1 MPRQYK
7 KLYEYNDNFFDEW
20 NDKMAYVLGFIY
32 ADGNISR
39 DFKHLSITQKDPEIL
54 YKIRDLMEGK
64 FRIIERKRE
73 RISYYIQLSN
83 RRIIESLVKLGVF
96 PDKSNRIRLP
106 SIPQEY
112 ICHFVRGLW
121 DGDGSI
127 RPSSNAPYP
136 YPVAQITSGSRG
148 FLESLQQVLHDKIG
162 LPICKISDIK
172 NANAYR
178 LTYQGQACRTLYEFM
193 CFYPHGTPVPK
204 SMYLERKFKKF
215 FESVHIDELTKQDAN
230 KKANDERRN
239 NIEGHIKENIDHII
253 QDNTVR
259 DGNCLIW
266 KRIRKRTG
274 GNPICMYYR
283 RPNDYPIKQ
292 FIYKYKV
299 CELYPLYSAQQIQ
312 NTCGNWRCV
321 EPSHLLWWHYPKIFK
336 KIRGM
341 YWGDQQLSSP
351 QIAEALNTNHHLI
364 QRVMIR
370 NNIKLRTLSEAVR
383 VRRISN
389 EDRGSEG
396 QGSGFCIFDFLSIS
410 YNEMINF

>member
-7 KLYEYNDNFFDEW
+7 KLYEYNESFFDEW

-83 RRIIESLVKLGVF
+83 RRIIDSLVKLGVL
-96 PDKSNRIRLP
+96 PNKSNRVQLP
-106 SIPQEY
+106 SIPDEY
-112 ICHFVRGLW
+112 IRHFVRGLW

-127 RPSSNAPYP
+127 RAAGNMPYP
-136 YPVAQITSGSRG
+136 YPVATLTSGSRK
-148 FLESLQQVLHDKIG
+148 FIESLQRLLHEKID
-162 LPICKISDIK
+162 LPIHKISDIK
-172 NANAYR
+172 NANAHR
-178 LTYQGQACRTLYEFM
+178 LTYQGPDCKKLYEYLYF
-193 CFYPHGTPVPK
+193 CPDGTRVPK
-204 SMYLERKFKKF
+204 SMYLETKFKKF
-215 FESVHIDELTKQDAN
+215 LESVQIDEITKKDAN
-230 KKANDERRN
+230 KKANEERRT
-239 NIEGHIKENIDHII
+239 NIEGQIKENIGHII
-253 QDNTVR
+253 QDNAVK

-266 KRIRKRTG
+266 KRIRKRKG

-283 RPNDYPIKQ
+283 NPSDYPIKQ

-321 EPSHLLWWHYPKIFK
+321 EPSHLLWWHDPKIVK

-364 QRVMIR
+364 QRVMRR

-383 VRRISN
+383 IRH
-389 EDRGSEG
+389 GK
-396 QGSGFCIFDFLSIS
+396 
-410 YNEMINF
+410 